1 MSEQLLAP
9 LTALG
14 NDTPVVVT
22 IGGITICENPDLTIA
37 SLAARKDRG
46 AELHSKLQADTKVQL
61 PDPGKMM
68 FAEDVAAIWTGVE
81 QWLLLAPISSHPDY
95 AAEVKTVVA
104 DSASVTEQTDGWVV
118 FDIAGNNLIPMLE
131 RLCNLNS
138 KALSSGEATRC
149 LIEHLGCLIICRE
162 SGREFTILGPRS
174 SAASL
179 HHSLVTAAKS
189 IA

>member
-1 MSEQLLAP
+1 MSEQFLAP

-14 NDTPVVVT
+14 NDTPVVET
-22 IGGITICENPDLTIA
+22 IGSITIRENPDLAIA

-46 AELHSKLQADTKVQL
+46 AELYSKLKSDAGVHL
-61 PDPGKMM
+61 PDPGHAI
-68 FAEDVAAIWTGVE
+68 FADDVTTIWTGVD

-104 DSASVTEQTDGWVV
+104 NSASVTEQTDGWVV
-118 FDIAGNNLIPMLE
+118 FDIAGNNLIPLLE

-138 KALSSGEATRC
+138 KSLSAGDATRC

-162 SGREFTILGPRS
+162 SGRELTILGPRS